1 MIDFI
6 NKEKLF
12 FNSQIR
18 NQIRTLEDETYFF
31 KSKFRTFFSDNGVK
45 SKPLIEMFPEVG
57 LCKPPAIVR
66 NVLLPEPEGP
76 IIETNSP

>member
-1 MIDFI
+1 MKPISL
-6 NKEKLF
+6 NL
-12 FNSQIR
+12 S
-18 NQIRTLEDETYFF
+18 LE
-31 KSKFRTFFSDNGVK
+31 RFFSDNGVK

-66 NVLLPEPEGP
+66 NVLLPEPDGP